1 MRGKSLDTAECA
13 DQFTALKSKL
23 TNRVNH
29 IGWPPQRGAGGWRGS
44 VRLPQRFAN
53 GAAFSSERGADVRRG
68 DPRNVRVG
76 GLELRSKLPGS

>member
-29 IGWPPQRGAGGWRGS
+29 IGWPPLRGAGGWRESVCWHSALWRRARARMGEQSRERAMKRGS
-44 VRLPQRFAN
+44 IGVVAK
-53 GAAFSSERGADVRRG
+53 
-68 DPRNVRVG
+68 
-76 GLELRSKLPGS
+76 RSNTY